1 MLFLPDA
8 FTASLYPPFSP
19 LPLFSCS
26 FLPPLLLTPHHFT
39 QQLPVSF
46 GGKMMLVQNNFFL
59 SLLLHSGSVCALKY
73 PSLPTSYPTTTTTTT
88 TIPSY
93 LLPLPL
99 SAFEACTTL
108 HSGRQAEDSG
118 DGRFPVCQPC
128 TCEGPKLPL
137 SSRLTDTVMAPRCM
151 KAQTLTLAH
160 IHRQTGVTG
169 GVHMMLVR
177 EQTLQ
182 INDQVKAMGFFL
194 NFISDKP

>member
-8 FTASLYPPFSP
+8 FTASLYPPFSS

-46 GGKMMLVQNNFFL
+46 GGKMMLVQNNLFL
-59 SLLLHSGSVCALKY
+59 SLLFHSGSVCALKS
-73 PSLPTSYPTTTTTTT
+73 PSLTTSYPTTTTT

-108 HSGRQAEDSG
+108 HSGRQADRGQWWWRISCLPAVHMWRSQVAFIISSDRYTDSTTVHESP
-118 DGRFPVCQPC
+118 D
-128 TCEGPKLPL
+128 
-137 SSRLTDTVMAPRCM
+137 SRTHTQTDR
-151 KAQTLTLAH
+151 
-160 IHRQTGVTG
+160 RDW
-169 GVHMMLVR
+169 GVHMMLVQ

-182 INDQVKAMGFFL
+182 INDQVKVMGFF
-194 NFISDKP
+194 